1 MALEPIRSV
10 PLSHKSPVASA
21 GIIALPIDAV
31 RRIAREI
38 ALPNAVAVDQ
48 KARFPLETI
57 EALKQHKLLSALVP
71 SELGG
76 AGLRFGEVAAMC
88 EILATGCASA
98 AMVFAMHQIQ
108 IACIARHGMS
118 SPVLC
123 QYLREVVDKQYLV
136 ASVTSEVGVGG
147 EMRTSIASVSRE
159 AGRYAVNKDATTI
172 SYCEHADDLLLTAR
186 RAPDAPPSDQVLVL
200 LKKGDYRVEKTGTW
214 DTMGMRGTCSPSF
227 KVYGGGPE
235 EHVLPAPFADI
246 ASHTMVPVSH
256 VLWASVWLGI
266 AASAVSTARAFV
278 RQQAR
283 AKPGTLPPTAVRLAE
298 VSSLLQTMRTN
309 VHDVV
314 SEAEELMNDDSTNSL
329 SSISFALK
337 MNNLKVAASQLV
349 VQIVNQALLICGI
362 MAYKNDS
369 PFALGRHLRD
379 AHSAAIMV
387 GNDRIL
393 ATNASLLLVLKED

>member
-1 MALEPIRSV
+1 MTIATPSIQSV
-10 PLSHKSPVASA
+10 ATSA
-21 GIIALPIDAV
+21 APTTKPIDAV
-31 RRIAREI
+31 RRIAKEI
-38 ALPNAVAVDQ
+38 ARPHAVDVDQ
-48 KARFPLETI
+48 KARFPVETI
-57 EALKQHKLLSALVP
+57 QALKEQKLMSALVP
-71 SELGG
+71 SDLGG
-76 AGLRFGEVAAMC
+76 AALSFGQVATMC
-88 EILATGCASA
+88 EVLATGCASA

-108 IACIARHGMS
+108 VACIARHGLS
-118 SPVLC
+118 APGLAR
-123 QYLREVVDKQYLV
+123 YLRDVVEKQYLI

-147 EMRTSIASVSRE
+147 EMRTSIAAVSRE
-159 AGRYAVNKDATTI
+159 AGRYTVNKDATTI

-186 RAPDAPPSDQVLVL
+186 RSPEAQPNDQVLVL
-200 LKKGDYRVEKTGTW
+200 LKKGDYRVEKTGSW
-214 DTMGMRGTCSPSF
+214 DTLGMRGTCSPAF
-227 KVYGGGPE
+227 KVFAQGPE
-235 EHVLPAPFADI
+235 DHVLSDAFADI

-266 AASAVSTARAFV
+266 ASSAVSTARAFV

-283 AKPGTLPPTAVRLAE
+283 AKPGTVPPTAVRLAE
-298 VSSLLQTMRTN
+298 VASLLQTMRTN

-314 SEAEELMNDDSTNSL
+314 SEAEDLMTHGGTDAL

-349 VQIVNQALLICGI
+349 VQIVHQTLLICGI
-362 MAYKNDS
+362 MGYKNDS

-379 AHSAAIMV
+379 AHSAALMV